1 MDVRGRFLTRDP
13 KLGLATIDRMKGM
26 TKPLRVLCFGMGAI
40 GTYIGGSLAARGA
53 QVTFIE
59 KPELVQGNQHPEII
73 LEIGGEILKV
83 KDVKITSDLRAALKG
98 EKFDVALL
106 AVKSFDTP
114 SVLQMITK
122 AQGSFPPILC
132 LQNGVENEEL
142 IEKSLGSGSVIG
154 GTITSAVG
162 RSGLGSIRLE
172 KLRGVGI
179 EENHVLSREL
189 IEWFNLAGLRARG
202 YSSRANMKWS
212 KMLTNL
218 LANATAA
225 ILNWTPKQVFSYSLT
240 WHIEL
245 AQIRET
251 LAVMKAINVHLVNLP
266 GTPVIGLMSLLKAL
280 PEDLSRFL
288 IGIPLA
294 KGRGAKMP
302 SFHIDL
308 YAGKT
313 VSEVSYLNG
322 AVVRFAERCGIKT
335 PVNHRLCVLLEG
347 MSAGETHKEDFE
359 NRPEKLMEWIWG
371 NK

>member
-1 MDVRGRFLTRDP
+1 
-13 KLGLATIDRMKGM
+13 M
-26 TKPLRVLCFGMGAI
+26 TKSLKVLCFGMGAI

-59 KPELVQGNQHPEII
+59 KPELVKGNQHPEIT
-73 LEIGGEILKV
+73 LEIGSEILKV
-83 KDVKITSDLRAALKG
+83 KNVKITSNLGAALKD

-114 SVLQMITK
+114 SALQMITK
-122 AQGSFPPILC
+122 VQGSFPPILC

-142 IEKSLGSGSVIG
+142 IEKILGSGSVIG

-179 EENHVLSREL
+179 EENHVLSPEL
-189 IEWFNLAGLRARG
+189 IEWFNLAGLRAKG
-202 YSSRANMKWS
+202 YASRTDMKWS

-225 ILNWTPKQVFSYSLT
+225 ILNWTPKQVFSDSRT
-240 WHIEL
+240 WSIEL
-245 AQIRET
+245 QQIRET
-251 LAVMKAINVHLVNLP
+251 LAVMKAMNIHLVNLP
-266 GTPVIGLMSLLKAL
+266 GTPVIGLMTLLKAL
-280 PEDLSRFL
+280 PAELSRLL

-313 VSEVSYLNG
+313 LSEVSYLNG
-322 AVVRFAERCGIKT
+322 AVVRFAERFGINT
-335 PVNHRLCVLLEG
+335 PVNHRLCVLLER
-347 MSAGETHKEDFE
+347 MSGGEILKEDFADK
-359 NRPEKLMEWIWG
+359 PEKLVEWIRES
-371 NK
+371 K